1 MLERGLST
9 LFAALLVC
17 CASSCDTGGTALT
30 AGAAGNAPAQTCQ
43 RTSDCTAQVC
53 SPDGRC
59 IDCYDNSDC
68 RADQRCEAEHCVAE
82 GAVAAGSGG
91 SGGSS
96 AGAAG
101 GSAGSAGGASTP
113 SQCGGVQVLLVIQR
127 SGAMFE
133 EPSSEESYF
142 GMVRSAVTGA
152 DGVAASYGSKLELG
166 ALFFVRLDEDR
177 GMSCPV
183 VSSSPPQAAAQTP
196 LEDLFSGNESSYEAL
211 ADEQAKMDA
220 PVPEA
225 VAAAAALLSG
235 ASRHVVLITTA
246 VPDSC
251 TLSDSNC
258 TVDLAVKAVQD
269 AQSQGVTT
277 HVIGLGDTGNLDAS
291 DDDEGY
297 ATYLRQ
303 LANAGAGQPVA
314 MSAAFDEQCGD
325 HDATASYADA
335 SGTAEPYRA
344 ESAAELKSA
353 LTQILTE
360 LCP

>member
-1 MLERGLST
+1 MLERGLLT
-9 LFAALLVC
+9 LFAALFVC
-17 CASSCDTGGTALT
+17 SGSGCDTGRSALT
-30 AGAAGNAPAQTCQ
+30 AGAAGSAMALTCQ

-59 IDCYDNSDC
+59 IDCYDDVDC

-82 GAVAAGSGG
+82 GAAVAGSGG
-91 SGGSS
+91 GGSG

-101 GSAGSAGGASTP
+101 GSAGSAGGGSTP

-127 SGAMFE
+127 SGVMFE

-142 GMVRSAVTGA
+142 AMVRSAVTGA
-152 DGVAASYGSKLELG
+152 DGVAAGFGSKLELG

-183 VSSSPPQAAAQTP
+183 VSSSPPQAAAQGT
-196 LEDLFSGNESSYEAL
+196 LEDLFSGNESSYQAL

-225 VAAAAALLSG
+225 IDSALALLTG
-235 ASRHVVLITTA
+235 TSRHVVLITTA

-269 AQSQGVTT
+269 AHSQGVTT

-297 ATYLRQ
+297 STYLRQ
-303 LANAGAGQPVA
+303 LANAGTGEPVA

-325 HDATASYADA
+325 HDATASYAEA
-335 SGTAEPYRA
+335 SGGAEPYRV
-344 ESAAELKSA
+344 ENAAELKSA
-353 LTQILTE
+353 LAAILGQ